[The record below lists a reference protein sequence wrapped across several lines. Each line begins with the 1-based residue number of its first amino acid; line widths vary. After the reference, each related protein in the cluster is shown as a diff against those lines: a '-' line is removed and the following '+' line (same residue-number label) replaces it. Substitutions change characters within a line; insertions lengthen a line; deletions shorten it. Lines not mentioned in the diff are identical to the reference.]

1 MRVTELSVILSLEF
15 IQAEK
20 KKKKKKLQWFLEIV
34 MFVCKRLFP
43 CGIDEFRFSYSSYI
57 R

>member
-20 KKKKKKLQWFLEIV
+20 KKKKNLQWFLEIV

-43 CGIDEFRFSYSSYI
+43 CGIDEFRFSYSSSI

>member
-20 KKKKKKLQWFLEIV
+20 KNLQWFLEIV

>member
-20 KKKKKKLQWFLEIV
+20 KKIAMVLRNSN
-34 MFVCKRLFP
+34 VCMQTVVSLW
-43 CGIDEFRFSYSSYI
+43 D
-57 R
+57 

>member
-15 IQAEK
+15 IQAGK
-20 KKKKKKLQWFLEIV
+20 KKNLQWFLEIV

>member
-20 KKKKKKLQWFLEIV
+20 KKKNLQWFLEIV